1 MYGAIIGDLAGSIF
15 EYEQT
20 KEIKN
25 NKIEK
30 LINEHSFYS
39 DDTIETIAILD
50 AIENRGDYYE
60 YLKLYIKEYE
70 KYLPHFKPYF
80 DTIFSPNTINWLK
93 NNENGNSIGNGAM
106 MRISPVGFMFNSEEE
121 VITNAKKATLPTHN
135 SYESIECAT
144 IIALIIFYL
153 RKGLTREEIYK
164 RLNISVQYKPF
175 KKFNKTC
182 YETIDNCLYILY
194 NSSDFE
200 SAIKISVYIGGDTD
214 TNAAI
219 VGSMAEA
226 AFGIDKKLIKKANE
240 KIPKKFVKVL
250 QRYYN

>member
-20 KEIKN
+20 KKIDN
-25 NKIEK
+25 NVIEK
-30 LINEHSFYS
+30 LITDQSFYS
-39 DDTIETIAILD
+39 DDTILTVAILD
-50 AIENRGDYYE
+50 AIIHNGDYGE
-60 YLKLYIKEYE
+60 YLKMYIKNYE
-70 KYLPHFKPYF
+70 NYSPKFKPYF
-80 DTIFSPNTINWLK
+80 DTIFSPNLIKWANSDK
-93 NNENGNSIGNGAM
+93 VGNSIGNGAM
-106 MRISPVGFMFNSEEE
+106 MRISPVGFMFNSEID
-121 VITNAKKATLPTHN
+121 VIKNARAATIPTHN

-144 IIALIIFYL
+144 IIALVIFYL
-153 RKGLTREEIYK
+153 RNGLTKEEIYK
-164 RLNISVQYKPF
+164 RLNITSDYK
-175 KKFNKTC
+175 KVTKFNKTC

-194 NSSDFE
+194 NTDCFE
-200 SAIKISVYIGGDTD
+200 EAIKISVFIGGDTD

-250 QRYYN
+250 KNYYN

>member
-20 KEIKN
+20 KKISN
-25 NKIEK
+25 HVIEK
-30 LINEHSFYS
+30 LINDKSFYS
-39 DDTIETIAILD
+39 DDTILTIAIMD
-50 AIENRGDYYE
+50 AIENKGNYEE
-60 YLKLYIKEYE
+60 YLKKYIKDYIN
-70 KYLPHFKPYF
+70 YLPNFKPYF
-80 DTIFSPNTINWLK
+80 DSVFSKKLIKWAK
-93 NNENGNSIGNGAM
+93 GDEVGNSIGNGAM
-106 MRISPVGFMFNSEEE
+106 MRISPVGFMFESELD
-121 VITNAKKATLPTHN
+121 VIKNAKEATLPSHN

-153 RKGLTREEIYK
+153 RNGLTKEEIYK
-164 RLNISVQYKPF
+164 KLNINAKYSRF
-175 KKFNKTC
+175 NKFNKTC

-194 NSSDFE
+194 NCNDFKD
-200 SAIKISVYIGGDTD
+200 AIRISVYIGGDTD

-226 AFGIDKKLIKKANE
+226 AFGIDKKLVKKANE

-250 QRYYN
+250 QNYYN